1 MGLFHLKVGA
11 RMIAS
16 AIFLIVPLCLSIAAF
31 SDLFT
36 MTIPNRISLIIA
48 ISFLLIAPFAGLP
61 LPTIGMHIVGGLAV
75 FSACFALFAINVM
88 GGGDAKLL
96 TATALWFGFDQSL
109 LLFLVY
115 VGLVGGVAT
124 LLILSIRAQSDM
136 IMAVGLRVPNSILHA
151 KKIPYGIAI
160 AIGGFMA
167 FPSSPLLIAAV
178 EGLK

>member
-1 MGLFHLKVGA
+1 
-11 RMIAS
+11 
-16 AIFLIVPLCLSIAAF
+16 
-31 SDLFT
+31 
-36 MTIPNRISLIIA
+36 MTIPNRVSLIVA
-48 ISFLLIAPFAGLP
+48 LSFLIIAPFAGMP
-61 LPTIGMHIVGGLAV
+61 LQLITMHLLSGLMVFTI
-75 FSACFALFAINVM
+75 CFALFAINAM

-96 TATALWFGFDQSL
+96 AATAIWFGFDQSL
-109 LLFLVY
+109 LLFLTY

-124 LLILSIRAQSDM
+124 LLILVVRTQSDM
-136 IMAVGLRVPNSILHA
+136 IMAVGLRVPNLILHA

>member
-1 MGLFHLKVGA
+1 
-11 RMIAS
+11 MIVA
-16 AIFLIVPLCLSIAAF
+16 AIFVIVPLCLAVAAL

-36 MTIPNRISLIIA
+36 MTIPNRASLIIA
-48 ISFLLIAPFAGLP
+48 VSFILIAPFTGMPLQAIGLHILAGL
-61 LPTIGMHIVGGLAV
+61 IVFCV
-75 FSACFALFAINVM
+75 CFTLFAINVM

-96 TATALWFGFDQSL
+96 AATAIWFGLDHPL
-109 LLFLVY
+109 LLFLTY

-124 LLILSIRAQSDM
+124 LLILVVRTQSDM
-136 IMAVGLRVPNSILHA
+136 ITAVGLRVPKSILYA

>member
-1 MGLFHLKVGA
+1 V
-11 RMIAS
+11 IAA
-16 AIFLIVPLCLSIAAF
+16 AIFLIVPLCLAIAAF

-36 MTIPNRISLIIA
+36 MTIPNRVSLIVALSFLIIA
-48 ISFLLIAPFAGLP
+48 PFTGMPLQLITMHLLSGLMVF
-61 LPTIGMHIVGGLAV
+61 TI
-75 FSACFALFAINVM
+75 CFALFAINAM

-96 TATALWFGFDQSL
+96 AATAIWFGFDQSL
-109 LLFLVY
+109 LLFLTY

-124 LLILSIRAQSDM
+124 LLILVVRTQSDM

>member
-1 MGLFHLKVGA
+1 
-11 RMIAS
+11 MIAA
-16 AIFLIVPLCLSIAAF
+16 AIFLIVPLCLAIAAF

-36 MTIPNRISLIIA
+36 MIIPNRVSLIISL
-48 ISFLLIAPFAGLP
+48 SFLIIAPLAGTP
-61 LPTIGMHIVGGLAV
+61 LQVITMHLLSGLMVFTI
-75 FSACFALFAINVM
+75 CFALFAINAM

-96 TATALWFGFDQSL
+96 AATAIWFGFDQSL
-109 LLFLVY
+109 LVFVTY

-124 LLILSIRAQSDM
+124 LLILAIRIQSDM